1 MPCYFLQMQA
11 FVRLTLL
18 FFAAAAAT
26 ASTSSTTNAPSAVGP
41 NAAGANGAP
50 NSVVQG
56 QGNPA
61 SSQSIDPSLLVG
73 VWKSN
78 FGPVKIAP
86 DPTGATG
93 KLAGV
98 WVYDRDGAEVIGYFE
113 GALRGNV
120 LSFKWQEPAA
130 GQPLLGGGY
139 LQFDTEGKTYTGRWW
154 TDNRDRSGEWNGWRP
169 QNEEATPETAPVE
182 TAPTP
187 VVSTKPI

>member
-18 FFAAAAAT
+18 FIAAAAAT
-26 ASTSSTTNAPSAVGP
+26 ASTSSTTNAPSAAGP
-41 NAAGANGAP
+41 NGAP
-50 NSVVQG
+50 YSADQG

-78 FGPVKIAP
+78 FGPVKITP
-86 DPTGATG
+86 DPSGATG
-93 KLAGV
+93 RLTGV
-98 WVYDRDGAEVIGYFE
+98 WVYEREGAEVIGYFE

-139 LQFDTEGKTYTGRWW
+139 LQFDPEGKTYTGRWW
-154 TDNRDRSGEWNGWRP
+154 TDNRDRSGDWNGWRP
-169 QNEEATPETAPVE
+169 QNEEATLETVPVEAAPVE
-182 TAPTP
+182 AAPA
-187 VVSTKPI
+187 VSAEPAA